1 MLVAPSTTWLLV
13 RTSPVEVRTI
23 PVPAAVPDAL
33 ADWNTVLMSTTAG
46 STLAAMVE
54 AWTPPPLSADAGCDT
69 AAIGAVAL
77 STVLLPALAV
87 FDPSNRTLTRPMK
100 ATSVAPMASLRGPRL
115 GWALA
120 GGVTQCPPDSL
131 EKRSES
137 NIEINLTNAASE
149 REPACCQERLSRC
162 PRHLRASLARGP
174 WDLGGCW
181 EDAGSGYSGVGTG
194 RGFRFAGLGIRPA
207 PRSGGTCSVFT
218 EICSARLGRSP
229 TPTGPGV
236 SAINRPS
243 RPCDDTYS
251 APRKMF
257 PITATGIA
265 SSEPRMPPSSAPI
278 RSAPIAASG

>member
-87 FDPSNRTLTRPMK
+87 FDPSKRTLTIPIK
-100 ATSVAPMASLRGPRL
+100 ATTVAPMASLRGPRL
-115 GWALA
+115 GWILTVASGGRV
-120 GGVTQCPPDSL
+120 GGVNAPNSL
-131 EKRSES
+131 AKRSES
-137 NIEINLTNAASE
+137 DIEINLTNAASE
-149 REPACCQERLSRC
+149 R
-162 PRHLRASLARGP
+162 
-174 WDLGGCW
+174 DGGLLP
-181 EDAGSGYSGVGTG
+181 GTH
-194 RGFRFAGLGIRPA
+194 FRMP
-207 PRSGGTCSVFT
+207 GTSSVFT
-218 EICSARLGRSP
+218 DIWSARLGRSP

-236 SAINRPS
+236 SAISRPS

-265 SSEPRMPPSSAPI
+265 SREPRMPPSSAPM